1 MEERDGMSRGGKRA
15 VLVAAL
21 GVVICG
27 TIWTVQ
33 WIAASR
39 TFDLATAFADSS
51 EVVIRDSAE
60 KVVRT
65 ITDRPTI
72 TALAN
77 WAGKRAGW
85 REHPLGMAPC
95 RAIVLEFR
103 DARHRLIGGV
113 GVGERTLWQYPS
125 VGATTALP
133 AADREQLFRL
143 VGVQSP
149 FAVEPR

>member
-1 MEERDGMSRGGKRA
+1 MTRGGKRA
-15 VLVAAL
+15 ALVAAL
-21 GVVICG
+21 GVVVCV

-39 TFDLATAFADSS
+39 TIDLATTFADSS

-60 KVVRT
+60 AAGRT

-72 TALAN
+72 TALVN

-85 REHPLGMAPC
+85 REHPLGTAPSC
-95 RAIVLEFR
+95 AIVLEFR
-103 DARHRLIGGV
+103 DARHQLIGGV

-125 VGATTALP
+125 VSATTALP
-133 AADREQLFRL
+133 VGDREQLFL
-143 VGVQSP
+143 LLGVQSP
-149 FAVEPR
+149 FAVGPR